1 MYPIF
6 KPIDWKHFA
15 PTELRNNS
23 EPWFYKHFV
32 PTGLFKKPTLSSQ
45 RSQKDQQLVLLLIAK
60 TAKVQSH
67 FTCPLYFSPASI
79 GKGRRFCRGGSGQ
92 VANLVKAH
100 GGL

>member
-32 PTGLFKKPTLSSQ
+32 PTGLFKKVTLSLTTISKKI
-45 RSQKDQQLVLLLIAK
+45 S
-60 TAKVQSH
+60 
-67 FTCPLYFSPASI
+67 
-79 GKGRRFCRGGSGQ
+79 
-92 VANLVKAH
+92 N
-100 GGL
+100 